1 MSKKIYSHVIFIL
14 FAISCESKQNTVPQ
28 NTVKQAIQQD
38 TTMVEKL
45 EAGINLTRQIGTT
58 TQKSFTGSND
68 TNFQT
73 IQVPNKQTDH
83 FEAAYEELAGMMTG
97 KQAPNLKRAV
107 FLTEN
112 AWHNGKLSY
121 ADFCQQ
127 IDDIVAIM
135 RKMVKEQGLEA
146 YKTAGNWAAHTYLCK
161 PITENDFKPYTYN
174 FDDAFGSKDF
184 TNTFVTQLLA
194 TKGGT
199 CHSLPLL
206 YKILTDEYGGQLSHL
221 AMAPNHMY
229 IKHKDEKGT
238 WFNLELTNGHFSSDA
253 WIISS
258 SHIKAEAI
266 QQKVYMSALT
276 QQESIGVCMDDLV
289 HGYVKKHGYGYNDD
303 FLLRCL
309 NASLKVNPVDIVA
322 IGAKSNVLTQKLL
335 KASKKRGIP
344 DIKSAHK
351 VPELQALAAEVEAI
365 YKLTDDLGYEEMDKK
380 AYNEWIDKM
389 RKEST
394 NSNQNTTK

>member
-1 MSKKIYSHVIFIL
+1 MNKKILCCAIFIL
-14 FAISCESKQNTVPQ
+14 LALSCESKQKVVPK
-28 NTVKQAIQQD
+28 NMTKQAIQQD
-38 TTMVEKL
+38 TAIVEKL
-45 EAGINLTRQIGTT
+45 ATSTNVVQQTGISTKQPLTN
-58 TQKSFTGSND
+58 KND
-68 TNFQT
+68 TTFQIT
-73 IQVPNKQTDH
+73 QAQNKQTDH
-83 FEAAYEELAGMMTG
+83 FEAAYEELANMMTG
-97 KQAPNLKRAV
+97 KQRPDLKRAV

-112 AWHNGKLSY
+112 AWHNDKLSY

-135 RKMVKEQGLEA
+135 RKMVNERGLEA

-161 PITENDFKPYTYN
+161 PIPENDFKPYTYN
-174 FDDAFGSKDF
+174 FDDAFGGKDF

-289 HGYVKKHGYGYNDD
+289 HGYVKKHGYGYNDN

-309 NASLKVNPVDIVA
+309 NASLQVNPADIVA
-322 IGAKSNVLTQKLL
+322 IGAKSNALTQQLL

-380 AYNEWIDKM
+380 AYNEWIGKM